1 MGLKKLIGSITS
13 RFIRLTGRNRFLV
26 LEELQ
31 PFSRDFG
38 YSYGTPV
45 DRFYINNFIHKHAK
59 DIRGKIYE
67 IGDDQYSS
75 KFSQKNSLIVILNA
89 HDKYSDSIRIDLN
102 EKNFNLYNSADC
114 IVLTQTL
121 NFVYNFQNAIS
132 EVFNILKPGG
142 VCLLTVA
149 GLSQISRF
157 DMNRWG
163 DFWRFTDLSIKS
175 MLSENF
181 TIFEVESFGNYYA
194 SVSFLA
200 GIPLEKLNQ
209 ELLNFNDEDY
219 QLIIGARMEKT
230 K

>member
-1 MGLKKLIGSITS
+1 MGLKKLIGSISS

-38 YSYGTPV
+38 YSYCTPV